1 MAKALTPIERF
12 ISEIPA
18 DRRRAFDAR
27 QFYAGLKRV
36 TVTVPEKHFEDL
48 KTFARFLRNE
58 TPDTI
63 AMYRA
68 TMEDVLRDC
77 QADWDEAE
85 QRGEL

>member
-1 MAKALTPIERF
+1 MGKLTPIERF

-27 QFYAGLKRV
+27 QFDAGLKRV
-36 TVTVPEKHFEDL
+36 TVTVPEKHAEDL

-68 TMEDVLRDC
+68 MMEDVLRDC